1 MGETYKMGTTAIP
14 VDFPF
19 LYKRTSKPFI
29 IFFLKNQSFQPIK
42 LRYIKRG
49 IATCE
54 YGNL

>member
-29 IFFLKNQSFQPIK
+29 ILFLKNQSFQPIK